1 MMTENQ
7 RVAEETMSKTDNNSA
22 ADMTETQG
30 VLVLPFSESWGGGLP
45 SMPRSSLSERSF
57 TQTLE
62 EMGTRIDDL
71 EKNVVDLMLQA
82 GMKEQEIAK
91 Q

>member
-1 MMTENQ
+1 MDSRGCSSFPSL
-7 RVAEETMSKTDNNSA
+7 RVGEEVYPACLGRSL
-22 ADMTETQG
+22 AD
-30 VLVLPFSESWGGGLP
+30 L
-45 SMPRSSLSERSF
+45 SF

-71 EKNVVDLMLQA
+71 EKNVVELMLQA

>member
-1 MMTENQ
+1 MDSRGCSSFPSL
-7 RVAEETMSKTDNNSA
+7 RVGEA
-22 ADMTETQG
+22 
-30 VLVLPFSESWGGGLP
+30 VSEHASVGSDL
-45 SMPRSSLSERSF
+45 SF

-71 EKNVVDLMLQA
+71 EKNVVELMLQA

>member
-22 ADMTETQG
+22 ADMTEAMDKTMQ
-30 VLVLPFSESWGGGLP
+30 
-45 SMPRSSLSERSF
+45 RIQERFREMS
-57 TQTLE
+57 QQLENKIE

-71 EKNVVDLMLQA
+71 EKNVVELMLQA

>member
-1 MMTENQ
+1 MASRGCSSFPSL
-7 RVAEETMSKTDNNSA
+7 RVGEEVSQHA
-22 ADMTETQG
+22 
-30 VLVLPFSESWGGGLP
+30 LVGSDL
-45 SMPRSSLSERSF
+45 SF
-57 TQTLE
+57 TRTLE

-71 EKNVVDLMLQA
+71 EKNVVELMLQA